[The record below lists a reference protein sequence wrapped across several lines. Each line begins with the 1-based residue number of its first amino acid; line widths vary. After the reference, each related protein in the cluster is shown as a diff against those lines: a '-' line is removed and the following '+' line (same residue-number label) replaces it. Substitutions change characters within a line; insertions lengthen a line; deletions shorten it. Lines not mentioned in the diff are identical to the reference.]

1 MPKTTAPYVIVY
13 VTNPTNAG
21 DPGEADAPT
30 LCREICNTE
39 EEAKARFGELAVQAD
54 GEILVFRSLPI
65 IAEIETTPRVSFMT
79 AHKPLDGERPKRKRR
94 TRAEMADARANEAKK
109 KNGAVEVVS

>member
-1 MPKTTAPYVIVY
+1 MPKTSAPFVIVY
-13 VTNPTNAG
+13 INTASDPAG
-21 DPGEADAPT
+21 GGSL
-30 LCREICNTE
+30 LCREIYNTE
-39 EEAKARFGELAVQAD
+39 EEAKTRFGELAVQAD

-79 AHKPLDGERPKRKRR
+79 AHKPLDGEKPKRKRR

-109 KNGAVEVVS
+109 KNGAVESVTS